1 MSSSVDRRQAMDQ
14 VVDVVRRLRAL
25 ADTATERRGLTP
37 ARASV
42 LVTLHREGSLTG
54 VDLAKRLEVTPRNV
68 TALVDALEA
77 QDLVSRRP
85 HPGDRRAQ
93 LVALTRSGRTV
104 AAGMARGYERMT
116 ETLLAGFSERDLADL
131 ERVAGLLALALDQ
144 YPPASRG
151 G

>member
-1 MSSSVDRRQAMDQ
+1 MDQ

-37 ARASV
+37 ARAAV
-42 LVTLHREGSLTG
+42 LVTLHREGNLTS

-68 TALVDALEA
+68 TALVDALEG
-77 QDLVSRRP
+77 QGLVTRQP

-93 LVALTRSGRTV
+93 FVALTRTGRTV
-104 AAGMARGYERMT
+104 AAGMEQGYERMT

-131 ERVAGLLALALDQ
+131 ERVAGLLALALDHYQ
-144 YPPASRG
+144 PASGR
-151 G
+151 